1 LRTGVARLYRRF
13 RSMRGSSELGDAAL
27 DVLVV
32 LSKTG
37 PLTLTAL
44 SERQRVTPPTM
55 SQIVNR
61 LTADDYVE
69 RRRDPDDG
77 RRVLIATT
85 PAGDQLLAEIR
96 ARGIAW
102 LDEQLTRLDDDER
115 ATLAT
120 AARLLREIAEG

>member
-1 LRTGVARLYRRF
+1 
-13 RSMRGSSELGDAAL
+13 MRGSSELGDAAL